1 MCKGM
6 LGGPVYIA
14 LIRFT
19 ISFAGTIILFSLM
32 SEPRFPKKKMAVCYG
47 CFGFVLILM
56 ACIWYI
62 IDWKNCVKMVAF
74 VMYICFGIFAV
85 YMSKDQ
91 ICLSLYKLALTF
103 YLLAVFLIGGIEVSL
118 IFFGGNV
125 WADIIVRIIIILVMV
140 LFIN

>member
-1 MCKGM
+1 M

-32 SEPRFPKKKMAVCYG
+32 SEPRFSKKKMAVYYG

-62 IDWKNCVKMVAF
+62 IDWKNCVKMSAF
-74 VMYICFGIFAV
+74 AMYICFGIFAV

-91 ICLSLYKLALTF
+91 IYLSLYKLALTF
-103 YLLAVFLIGGIEVSL
+103 YLLAVFLIGGIEVS
-118 IFFGGNV
+118 
-125 WADIIVRIIIILVMV
+125 V
-140 LFIN
+140 LFLAEMYGQILLYVL